1 MVLSDD
7 ADLAALQ
14 AGAQATDLQALGSFV
29 RAEHLPHAVIIDCSA
44 SDAVADHYARW
55 LRQGIHVVT
64 PNKRAASGPLARW
77 DEIKAAMH
85 TGRARYFGEATVGA
99 GLPVITTLKDLMHTG
114 DHVTAVEGVFS
125 GTLSWIFNTLDANTP
140 FTSLVRKAR
149 SLGYTEPDPREDLSG
164 LDVARKLVVLA
175 REMGRSV
182 SLEDVVVEDLAPG
195 TPFGAPLDELLS
207 MMGGVDQR
215 IRTLQDEALAQGT
228 VLRYIGHIPESGPP
242 GVSLRLLPLTHPF
255 ARLTGTDNVIAFR
268 TQRYDKQPLVVQGPG
283 AGPEVTAAGVFADV
297 LRLAAHVGA
306 AV

>member
-1 MVLSDD
+1 M
-7 ADLAALQ
+7 A
-14 AGAQATDLQALGSFV
+14 
-29 RAEHLPHAVIIDCSA
+29 C
-44 SDAVADHYARW
+44 
-55 LRQGIHVVT
+55 
-64 PNKRAASGPLARW
+64 
-77 DEIKAAMH
+77 
-85 TGRARYFGEATVGA
+85 